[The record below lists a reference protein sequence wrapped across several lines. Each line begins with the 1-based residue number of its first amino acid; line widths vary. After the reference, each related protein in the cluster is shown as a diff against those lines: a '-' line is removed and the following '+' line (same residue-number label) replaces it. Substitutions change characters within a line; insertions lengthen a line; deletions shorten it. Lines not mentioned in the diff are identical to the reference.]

1 MKISASA
8 TVIPVSDLEASVQ
21 FFTQKFGFKQTFR
34 QEDYVGLEWDNC
46 LVHLFSAANP
56 NAKAAGSATVYIF
69 CDDVDLI
76 YQNLVDLGASI
87 ESEPQDYSYGMRDFE
102 VADLDGN
109 KFCFGSPVSETE
121 SS

>member
-56 NAKAAGSATVYIF
+56 NAKAVCRNIVF
-69 CDDVDLI
+69 W
-76 YQNLVDLGASI
+76 
-87 ESEPQDYSYGMRDFE
+87 
-102 VADLDGN
+102 
-109 KFCFGSPVSETE
+109 
-121 SS
+121 